1 MLVVIVSVVFGVGID
16 KVIVDVMSVLEVK
29 WVQLGLF
36 LLIFDVVLELMFVD
50 DGDIKLVLVII
61 NNYNGLYV
69 CLVLKLVVV
78 LVGFNVDLLLEK
90 NGKCVKLDSFN

>member
-1 MLVVIVSVVFGVGID
+1 
-16 KVIVDVMSVLEVK
+16 
-29 WVQLGLF
+29 
-36 LLIFDVVLELMFVD
+36 MFVD